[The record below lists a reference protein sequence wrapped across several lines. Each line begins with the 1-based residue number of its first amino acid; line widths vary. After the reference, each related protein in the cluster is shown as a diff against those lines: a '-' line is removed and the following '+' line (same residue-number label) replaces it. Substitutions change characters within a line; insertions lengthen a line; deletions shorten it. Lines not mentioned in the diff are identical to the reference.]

1 MVRARAL
8 LGRLSLV
15 TAVGAVCWLAAPAS
29 ASASV
34 PQVTTM
40 IATGVTSSSATV
52 EAAIDP
58 EGSQTS
64 YEIALECQGSGPGC
78 EAPGAPQ
85 RQVGVLGSPSG
96 QQTVSAEFT
105 GLQAGL
111 YYSYAVIAT
120 NASGREGWNGVSFR
134 TCPSSGPCPMQPAPG
149 GEQLWNLE
157 AARREAEEAPALE
170 AAREA
175 AKREAEERLAREAAQ
190 SAAREIA
197 AREAGER
204 AGREAAER
212 EAAARARHCVV
223 PHLVGDSL
231 AAARRSLAAAHCAL
245 GRVGAPRGHHGALMV
260 SRQGVRAG
268 RRLAAGSRIGVNL
281 VARHR

>member
-1 MVRARAL
+1 MVGARAL
-8 LGRLSLV
+8 FGRTSLV
-15 TAVGAVCWLAAPAS
+15 TPVAVVCWLAVPAS
-29 ASASV
+29 ASAAV
-34 PQVTTM
+34 PGVTTM
-40 IATGVTSSSATV
+40 VATGVTSSGARV

-64 YEIALECQGSGPGC
+64 YEIWLECQGGSPTC

-85 RQVGVLGSPSG
+85 RQVGVLGSPTG
-96 QQTVSAEFT
+96 QQTVSAEFS
-105 GLQAGL
+105 GLQAAS
-111 YYSYAVIAT
+111 YYRYGVIAT
-120 NASGREGWNGVSFR
+120 NSSGREGWTGVSFR

-149 GEQLWNLE
+149 GEQLWNFE

-175 AKREAEERLAREAAQ
+175 AKREGEERLAREAAQ
-190 SAAREIA
+190 FTARELA

-212 EAAARARHCVV
+212 EAAARAKRCVV
-223 PHLVGDSL
+223 PHVVGDSL
-231 AAARRSLAAAHCAL
+231 AAARQSLTAAHCAL
-245 GRVGAPRGHHGALMV
+245 GKVNAPRGHHGALTV

-268 RRLAAGSRIGVNL
+268 QRLAAGSKVGVSL
-281 VARHR
+281 AARHR